1 MPSAKLSCSNY
12 HRHSMSIRLDL
23 LRDMVASLKLPP
35 RMPWAQPRLSMN
47 VMQVLSES
55 SSWYVIVLPHQASL
69 LELRDQKL
77 NDIFVAHWVG
87 DICGLEEFVS

>member
-1 MPSAKLSCSNY
+1 MLCKF
-12 HRHSMSIRLDL
+12 
-23 LRDMVASLKLPP
+23 SLK
-35 RMPWAQPRLSMN
+35 
-47 VMQVLSES
+47 S